1 MLKLLLEEPLSRK
14 EETLRMRQSL
24 KESRGFDQAVLDIR
38 KRIVFTQR
46 MICFSDHLNDSVIEE
61 EVKVDHFE
69 SRDPAFKD
77 VRENKTMMMMVTP

>member
-46 MICFSDHLNDSVIEE
+46 MICFSDDLNDSVIE

-77 VRENKTMMMMVTP
+77 FRENKTMMMMVTP